1 MKFKKVCSL
10 LLVATM
16 TCSLFVT
23 PVMATPTEDKKKA
36 MAEQQELESKKK
48 ATQSQV
54 NELQTQLSSL
64 MTQINELQIQ
74 LMEKGQ
80 EIVQAEEDLAAA
92 EEKERQQYEA
102 MKLRIKY
109 MYESGDSSAMEQIF
123 SSGSI
128 SEMLVQAEYVQQVHE
143 YDRDQLQEY
152 ANTVEEVKELKTT
165 LEAELETLQE
175 LEVEY
180 QTQSEELNDM
190 IIEKSDEI
198 DNLDELIQE
207 AAAAVAEAAAREE
220 AERLAAIEAA
230 AKAAAEK
237 AEAERLAAQQ
247 VANSSTSNSTSS
259 STSNSSSSNSSSNS
273 GSSSSGS
280 SSNSGSSS
288 SSTAT
293 STPSYS
299 SSTGSAI
306 VDRAYSCLGAAYV
319 WGACSPGAFDCSGL
333 VSYCLTG
340 SYTRLGTTTTFYGWP
355 RVSNPQPGDVCVK
368 IGHTGI
374 YIGGGQM
381 IHAAT
386 EGVGVIIGPVQS
398 GMVYVRRP

>member
-1 MKFKKVCSL
+1 ML
-10 LLVATM
+10 LTIAM
-16 TCSLFVT
+16 TCSLVAT
-23 PVMATPTEDKKKA
+23 PVYATPTEDKEKA
-36 MAEQQELESKKK
+36 MAEQAALESQKSEVSGEVS
-48 ATQSQV
+48 A
-54 NELQTQLSSL
+54 LQQQLSTL
-64 MTQINELQIQ
+64 MTQISELQIQ

-80 EIVQAEEDLAAA
+80 EIVQAEADLKVA
-92 EEKERQQYEA
+92 EEKQQQQYED

-109 MYESGDSSAMEQIF
+109 MYESGDTSAMERIF
-123 SSGSI
+123 ASGTI
-128 SEMLVQAEYVQQVHE
+128 SEMLAQAEYVQQVHE

-152 ANTVEEVKELKTT
+152 VNTVEEVKELKADLETEMET
-165 LEAELETLQE
+165 LEELEI
-175 LEVEY
+175 EY
-180 QTQSEELNDM
+180 QNQSDELNTM
-190 IIEKSDEI
+190 IETKSAEIE
-198 DNLDELIQE
+198 NLDTLIQQ
-207 AAAAVAEAAAREE
+207 AAQEVAEATAREE

-230 AKAAAEK
+230 AKAAAE
-237 AEAERLAAQQ
+237 AAAAQQ
-247 VANSSTSNSTSS
+247 AAQQQQAANNNSSSSNNASSNSNTSS
-259 STSNSSSSNSSSNS
+259 GSTTSNSSSSSTNS
-273 GSSSSGS
+273 GSTSS
-280 SSNSGSSS
+280 
-288 SSTAT
+288 A
-293 STPSYS
+293 PSYNA
-299 SSTGSAI
+299 STGNAI

-386 EGVGVIIGPVQS
+386 FGVGVIIGPVQS